1 MIDFYWTQASLLTTF
16 LCLLLYSFFIIHYY
30 KTCTIDLFNSSIPK
44 NNSWLFIWSAILVI
58 YLCIDN
64 DWYHYQQMVWNYDFS
79 VGAINYGEKIYGLIA
94 RIVNKNYILFRIIV
108 WGGALLLSKQT
119 FERYEVNVNAAI
131 YFLISVFVLKF
142 GYARSTLGMA
152 CYFYGLSFWTSPL
165 KGKKLLSITIGCLFF
180 WLSTLF
186 HSSCSVLVALTI
198 SIFLPINKFT
208 VVGSFIL
215 LPILGIYLKS
225 FFDLISL
232 SGSLSDEYLI
242 NRMNSYSDRIDN
254 QANLFGIISNI
265 IMYGTFFI
273 PLIGIVVIVLKDT
286 MRLTCSQL
294 KLFKV
299 TFSLT
304 ILSITFLFT
313 GLSTNVYFYRLL
325 FMTFIPISIFVVALY
340 KKGYL
345 TKKYFKLILYWGIV
359 SNLYRILLMIYKI
372 SNNTYILD

>member
-1 MIDFYWTQASLLTTF
+1 
-16 LCLLLYSFFIIHYY
+16 
-30 KTCTIDLFNSSIPK
+30 
-44 NNSWLFIWSAILVI
+44 
-58 YLCIDN
+58 
-64 DWYHYQQMVWNYDFS
+64 
-79 VGAINYGEKIYGLIA
+79 
-94 RIVNKNYILFRIIV
+94 
-108 WGGALLLSKQT
+108 
-119 FERYEVNVNAAI
+119 
-131 YFLISVFVLKF
+131 
-142 GYARSTLGMA
+142 
-152 CYFYGLSFWTSPL
+152 
-165 KGKKLLSITIGCLFF
+165 
-180 WLSTLF
+180 
-186 HSSCSVLVALTI
+186 
-198 SIFLPINKFT
+198 
-208 VVGSFIL
+208 
-215 LPILGIYLKS
+215 
-225 FFDLISL
+225 
-232 SGSLSDEYLI
+232 
-242 NRMNSYSDRIDN
+242 
-254 QANLFGIISNI
+254 
-265 IMYGTFFI
+265 MYGTFFI